1 MDVRSIEAK
10 APRIEHEGTTI
21 VWWMYDALEAFD
33 QTTGGH
39 LELVS
44 EFEVAGGGAVH
55 PHAHPTHEYYYVL
68 SGRGIMTIA
77 GETREVGPG
86 DLVSIPPDAVH
97 SLAPVT
103 EHAPIRCL
111 AFAVGLP
118 GAGVIDYASDGD
130 RNGAPAPESP
140 SAALRG
146 ARYRSIRDVAPA
158 LAHQGSVSVWWL
170 VAPDELAAETSGGH
184 LELAN
189 EFEVAGGGAVHMH
202 AHPTYEFYYGLS
214 GRGIMTI
221 DGEDRELAPGD
232 LVLIPPD
239 APHSIRPVSEHAPI
253 RCFCFAVGLAGSGAY
268 DYAHDHAAVR

>member
-77 GETREVGPG
+77 GETREIGPG

-118 GAGVIDYASDGD
+118 GAGAIDYSSDGD
-130 RNGAPAPESP
+130 HNGAPESP

-146 ARYRSIRDVAPA
+146 ARYRSIRDLAPA

-170 VAPDELAAETSGGH
+170 VAPGELAAETSGGH

-189 EFEVAGGGAVHMH
+189 
-202 AHPTYEFYYGLS
+202 EFYYGLS

-221 DGEDRELAPGD
+221 DGEDHELAPGD

-268 DYAHDHAAVR
+268 DYAHDHAAGG